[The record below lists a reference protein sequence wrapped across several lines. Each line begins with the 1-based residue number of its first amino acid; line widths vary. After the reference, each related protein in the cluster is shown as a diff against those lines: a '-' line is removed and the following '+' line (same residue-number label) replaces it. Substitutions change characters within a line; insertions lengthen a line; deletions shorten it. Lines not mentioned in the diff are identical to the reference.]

1 MARKTKQEAQETRQH
16 ILDVAL
22 RLFSQQGVSSTSLG
36 EIAKAAGVTR
46 GAIYWHFKDKS
57 DLFSEIW
64 ELSESNIGELE
75 LEYQAKFPGDPLSVL
90 REILIHVLESTVT
103 EERRRLLMEI
113 IFYKCEF
120 VGEMAVVQQAQRNL
134 CLESYDRIEQTLK
147 HCIEAKM
154 LPADLM
160 TRRAAIIMRGY
171 ISGLMENW
179 LFAPQSFDAE
189 FTIQVQ
195 QKKKYSSTR
204 IYFVSTQKPF
214 PNDEYFL
221 PTSYKTSE
229 KKDNDFTRTGQKT
242 SRNCQSTGT

>member
-1 MARKTKQEAQETRQH
+1 
-16 ILDVAL
+16 
-22 RLFSQQGVSSTSLG
+22 
-36 EIAKAAGVTR
+36 
-46 GAIYWHFKDKS
+46 
-57 DLFSEIW
+57 
-64 ELSESNIGELE
+64 E

-113 IFYKCEF
+113 IFHKCEF

-171 ISGLMENW
+171 IFGLMENW
-179 LFAPQSFDAE
+179 LFAPQSFDL
-189 FTIQVQ
+189 
-195 QKKKYSSTR
+195 KKEARDYVA
-204 IYFVSTQKPF
+204 ILLEMY
-214 PNDEYFL
+214 L
-221 PTSYKTSE
+221 LCPTL
-229 KKDNDFTRTGQKT
+229 
-242 SRNCQSTGT
+242 RNPATNE

>member
-1 MARKTKQEAQETRQH
+1 MSWLPLMRN
-16 ILDVAL
+16 
-22 RLFSQQGVSSTSLG
+22 
-36 EIAKAAGVTR
+36 
-46 GAIYWHFKDKS
+46 WHFKDKS

-113 IFYKCEF
+113 IFHKCEF

-179 LFAPQSFDAE
+179 LFAPQSFDL
-189 FTIQVQ
+189 
-195 QKKKYSSTR
+195 KKEARDYVA
-204 IYFVSTQKPF
+204 ILLEMY
-214 PNDEYFL
+214 L
-221 PTSYKTSE
+221 LCPTL
-229 KKDNDFTRTGQKT
+229 
-242 SRNCQSTGT
+242 RNPATNE

>member
-90 REILIHVLESTVT
+90 REILIHVLESTGNDSN
-103 EERRRLLMEI
+103 LLI
-113 IFYKCEF
+113 VFY
-120 VGEMAVVQQAQRNL
+120 VQIMP
-134 CLESYDRIEQTLK
+134 D
-147 HCIEAKM
+147 
-154 LPADLM
+154 DLVM
-160 TRRAAIIMRGY
+160 QLHR
-171 ISGLMENW
+171 
-179 LFAPQSFDAE
+179 F
-189 FTIQVQ
+189 
-195 QKKKYSSTR
+195 
-204 IYFVSTQKPF
+204 
-214 PNDEYFL
+214 
-221 PTSYKTSE
+221 
-229 KKDNDFTRTGQKT
+229 
-242 SRNCQSTGT
+242 